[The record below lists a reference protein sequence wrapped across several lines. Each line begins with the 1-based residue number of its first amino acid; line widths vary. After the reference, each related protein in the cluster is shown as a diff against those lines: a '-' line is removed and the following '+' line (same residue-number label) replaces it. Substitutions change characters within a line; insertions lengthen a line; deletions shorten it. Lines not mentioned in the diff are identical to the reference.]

1 MCLYVCMYVWVC
13 LCICVCLCVHV
24 CMHVRFNMFVTLPQ
38 RRLLPTAARRRMI
51 PSPRC
56 RSTPYVTRHT
66 SRVTRH
72 TSHCLY
78 DACVLHAFDALR
90 FSCGAQHTAPDV
102 ALSPRSSD
110 RHATNPPCLLPQPFA
125 SAACA
130 RVLLLHARA
139 GSGGCRL
146 WLRAWVRRQLQL
158 AHATAAHVISAGA
171 VSRAF
176 RPHCEDRRIQCCFL
190 LQSCMIS

>member
-1 MCLYVCMYVWVC
+1 MSAFVYTC
-13 LCICVCLCVHV
+13 
-24 CMHVRFNMFVTLPQ
+24 VTLLQ

-56 RSTPYVTRHT
+56 RSMSHVTRHT
-66 SRVTRH
+66 SHVTRHTSHVTRHTSHVTRH
-72 TSHCLY
+72 TSHCPY

-146 WLRAWVRRQLQL
+146 WLRAWVRLQLQL

-171 VSRAF
+171 ASRAF
-176 RPHCEDRRIQCCFL
+176 RQHCEDRRIQCCFL
-190 LQSCMIS
+190 LQCCMIS